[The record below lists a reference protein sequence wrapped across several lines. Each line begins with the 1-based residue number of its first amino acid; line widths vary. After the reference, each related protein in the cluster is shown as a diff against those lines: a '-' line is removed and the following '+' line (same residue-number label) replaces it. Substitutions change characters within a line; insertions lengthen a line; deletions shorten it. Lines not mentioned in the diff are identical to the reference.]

1 MMLISSV
8 APIVKT
14 IEKFS
19 TVLPTHFK
27 RQNNIAIILPKFRNL
42 WEDKVTPT
50 KTKSETAFYIVVS
63 YVEFVEIVIEFSS
76 NLTMKL
82 RDNISKIGEQLH
94 SVGK

>member
-1 MMLISSV
+1 MLISSV

-63 YVEFVEIVIEFSS
+63 YVEFVEF
-76 NLTMKL
+76 MKKL
-82 RDNISKIGEQLH
+82 L
-94 SVGK
+94 